1 MFAILLEHYA
11 GKWPFWLSPRQCI
24 VCPVSEKFTQYAIE
38 VRDAI
43 NAAGYYCEADVSD
56 RKLQKKIREA
66 QLAQFNYILVVGEDE
81 TTKKQVSLYLFSA
94 DFFYFIMIYKI
105 I

>member
-1 MFAILLEHYA
+1 MHCFMM
-11 GKWPFWLSPRQCI
+11 Q
-24 VCPVSEKFTQYAIE
+24 
-38 VRDAI
+38 
-43 NAAGYYCEADVSD
+43 
-56 RKLQKKIREA
+56 IREA

-81 TTKKQVSLYLFSA
+81 TTKKQVSLYLLSA